1 MEAKNQL
8 MKKVYTIALIATLM
22 ASCQSQT
29 KQETMEAKNQTVEDI
44 LNRRST
50 RAYKPEQIRAEDL
63 DLILQC
69 AINAP
74 SALNKQ
80 SWEVRVIQKPELI
93 NAINEGFVKYAS
105 SKRMEGNA
113 SKSQEPNFSVF
124 HGAPTVIVVA
134 NDTKNDYSEVDC
146 GLLGQNILVSA
157 ESMNLGTCVVGGVI
171 AYLSTPEA
179 KDLVAQLNL
188 PLNYKPLY
196 TITIGYKN
204 QWPDA
209 KPRDKTKIQIIK

>member
-1 MEAKNQL
+1 
-8 MKKVYTIALIATLM
+8 MKKVYAIALIATLM

-29 KQETMEAKNQTVEDI
+29 KPETMESKNLTVEDI

-50 RAYKPEQIRAEDL
+50 RAYKPEQIRTEDL
-63 DLILQC
+63 DIILQC
-69 AINAP
+69 AISAP

-80 SWEVRVIQKPELI
+80 SWEVRVIQKQELI

-105 SKRMEGNA
+105 NRKMEGNA
-113 SKSQEPNFSVF
+113 SRSQYPDFSVF
-124 HGAPTVIVVA
+124 HGAPTIIVVA

-171 AYLSTPEA
+171 EYLSTPEA

-188 PLNYKPLY
+188 PPNYKPLY